1 MRIGIN
7 TAHLLKGKLEGIGW
21 FAHETLKRLVRN
33 HPEHEF
39 VFFFDRKWDDEFL
52 YAENVVPVKTVLP
65 ARHPVL
71 WWWHN
76 QIELKQLVK
85 RYQIDLFY
93 SPDGWMPLGLKIP
106 VIDVIHDINFM
117 HRNDKL
123 PLLTKWYYRYFFPKF
138 AHKSSRVLTVSEYSK
153 TDLVDTFLLS
163 PDKVDVIFNGVN
175 DIYQP
180 LAKEVQIEVKN
191 KVAEGAPYFIYV
203 GSINS
208 RKNIIGMLKAFD
220 QFKLKYK
227 TAHKFVFVGSPMWND
242 NEFELSY
249 NNLQFKKDVL
259 RLGRLDIESL
269 NLVLGSAEAL
279 LLVSF
284 FEGFGIPIIEAMAC
298 DVPVITSNNTSMP
311 EIAGDA
317 AIIVDPKNVDEI
329 ANAMHQIADNNDFR
343 NSMIEKGRKQR
354 DLYTWDNSADKV
366 WESFQKVIDL

>member
-7 TAHLLKGKLEGIGW
+7 TAHLLKGRLEGIGW
-21 FAHETLKRLVRN
+21 FAHETLKRLVCN

-39 VFFFDRKWDDEFL
+39 VFFFDRKWDDDFL
-52 YAENVVPVKTVLP
+52 YAKNVIPVKTVLP

-76 QIELKQLVK
+76 QIELKRLIK
-85 RYQIDLFY
+85 RYKVDLFY

-106 VIDVIHDINFM
+106 VVDVIHDINFM

-138 AHKSSRVLTVSEYSK
+138 ADNSSRVLTVSEYSK
-153 TDLVDTFLLS
+153 TDLIDTFSLA
-163 PDKVDVIFNGVN
+163 PDKIDVIFNGVN
-175 DIYQP
+175 EIYQP
-180 LAKEVQIEVKN
+180 VAKEVQIEVKN
-191 KVAEGAPYFIYV
+191 KVSKGAPYFIYV

-220 QFKLKYK
+220 QFKLKYQ
-227 TAHKFVFVGSPMWND
+227 TAHKFVFVGAPMWND
-242 NEFELSY
+242 SEFELTY
-249 NNLQFKKDVL
+249 NNLQFKEDVL

-311 EIAGDA
+311 EIAGNA
-317 AIIVDPKNVDEI
+317 AIIVDPKNTEEI
-329 ANAMHQIADNNDFR
+329 SEAMNQIVSDKDFR
-343 NSMIEKGRKQR
+343 KNLVEKGRAQR
-354 DLYTWDNSADKV
+354 QLYTWDNSADKV